1 MFGEIDSVETRHSK
15 SKLGLC
21 PLPIT
26 FWTDLGYKELPSVI
40 LTKGSIFTENNYSI
54 NWNLFFSFKSVNTN
68 RYYFRNFFNRFVTTI
83 FQPFTNDCIDTIKII
98 HHHILSII

>member
-40 LTKGSIFTENNYSI
+40 LTEGSSLYPQKTAIRQI
-54 NWNLFFSFKSVNTN
+54 G
-68 RYYFRNFFNRFVTTI
+68 I
-83 FQPFTNDCIDTIKII
+83 
-98 HHHILSII
+98 